1 MSSHPDQVLKE
12 LKSGSYAPVYFLQG
26 EEAFYIDQI
35 TDYIEKNCLQEA
47 EKGFNQ
53 TVLYGKDV
61 NMGQVITNARR
72 FPMMSERQV
81 VIVKEAKDIQ
91 DLNKE
96 EGQKLL
102 LDYLDNPVPSTV
114 LVFAHKHKKL
124 DGRKPLS
131 KTVGKKAV
139 LVTTQKVKDW
149 DLPKWIESHIAS
161 KGLSIDYQSTQMLA
175 EHVGNNLERLDNEI
189 SKIEINLDNDK
200 RITQELIQKYVGI
213 NKDYNVFE
221 LQKALSTRDVL
232 KATRIVN
239 YFGANIRQHPII
251 PMLALLYGYCTK
263 LLILHAAKDKSDSGL
278 SRALGVPP
286 FVLKE
291 YKIAA
296 GHYGLTKVMQQISY
310 LKEADLKCKGVGSG
324 SQSEKDILRELIFKM
339 MH

>member
-1 MSSHPDQVLKE
+1 ME
-12 LKSGSYAPVYFLQG
+12 LKSGKYAPVYFLQG

-35 TDYIEKNCLQEA
+35 TNYIEKHCLQEA

-102 LDYLDNPVPSTV
+102 LDYLENPVPSTV

-131 KTVGKKAV
+131 KAVGKKAT
-139 LVTTQKVKDW
+139 LVNSAKIKDW
-149 DLPKWIESHIAS
+149 DLPKWIEEYVSS
-161 KGLSIDYQSTQMLA
+161 KGLGIDYNSVQLLV

-189 SKIEINLDNDK
+189 SKIEINLADQK
-200 RITQELIQKYVGI
+200 QITQEHIQKYVGI

-221 LQKALSTRDVL
+221 LQKAISNRDVL

-251 PMLALLYGYCTK
+251 PMLALLYSYSTK
-263 LLILHAAKDKSDSGL
+263 LLMLHAAKDKSDSGL

-291 YKIAA
+291 YKLAA
-296 GHYGLTKVMQQISY
+296 NHYGLPKVMQNISY
-310 LKEADLKCKGVGSG
+310 LKEADLKSKGVNAGN
-324 SQSEKDILRELIFKM
+324 QREEEILRELIFKM

>member
-12 LKSGSYAPVYFLQG
+12 LKSGKYAPVYFLQG

-35 TDYIEKNCLQEA
+35 TNYIEEHCLQEA
-47 EKGFNQ
+47 DKGFNQ

-72 FPMMSERQV
+72 FPMMAERQLV
-81 VIVKEAKDIQ
+81 MVKEAKDIQ

-102 LDYLDNPVPSTV
+102 LDYLDSPVPSTV

-131 KTVGKKAV
+131 KAVGKKAL
-139 LVTTQKVKDW
+139 LVTTTKVKDW
-149 DLPKWIESHIAS
+149 DLPKWIESHVSS
-161 KGLSIDYQSTQMLA
+161 KGLSIDYNSVQLLA

-189 SKIEINLDNDK
+189 SKIEINLNGQK
-200 RITQELIQKYVGI
+200 QITQAHIQKYVGI

-232 KATRIVN
+232 KATKIVN
-239 YFGANIRQHPII
+239 YFSANIRQHPII

-263 LLILHAAKDKSDSGL
+263 LLILHSAKDKSDSGL
-278 SRALGVPP
+278 AIALRVPP

-291 YKIAA
+291 YKAAA
-296 GHYGLTKVMQQISY
+296 GHYNLMKVMQNISH
-310 LKEADLKCKGVGSG
+310 LREADLKSKGVNAG
-324 SQSEKDILRELIFKM
+324 SQKEQEILRELIFKM